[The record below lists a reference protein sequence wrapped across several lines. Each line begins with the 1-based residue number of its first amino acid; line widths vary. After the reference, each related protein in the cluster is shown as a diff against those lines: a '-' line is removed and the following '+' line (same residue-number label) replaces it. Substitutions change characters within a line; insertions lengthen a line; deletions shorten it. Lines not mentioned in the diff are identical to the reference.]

1 MTVRWENEI
10 PIIGFGGRRCCSGQ
24 FLLGLRYS
32 FFARTIRRSSCMPPP
47 SLALPTSD
55 AKSARKTFPP
65 VRFAHYGIVI
75 LAFAALSNFMSG
87 PGQTHSMGTFAG
99 PMATDLGLSQT
110 TYSTAYMI
118 ATALAALNY
127 SLLGRIIDR
136 HGARSLMAIGAAAL
150 GAACCL
156 MSAVPQDFIIV
167 LYAGMFFCRLLGQ
180 GLLSLVATWLVGEW
194 FEKRR
199 GLAMGIA
206 GLGGSLSV
214 MVTPGFSHTMI
225 GLYGWRETWLML
237 AAILWISTVIPSLLF
252 VRNRPED
259 VGLLPDLGRPGND
272 PDEVSVVAPV
282 VANSEI
288 SQLNWTV
295 AEALRT
301 ATFWKLLAGVASWGM
316 IGTGLVFYQAEVLA
330 PAGVPTHYA
339 YWLLAIQAATAILSS
354 LIAGYFTGIIPARYL
369 ICLSVCGLAAAVSLL
384 LTMTNPWM
392 AIPYAVMIGINGGIL
407 RSTGM
412 VVWVNFYGR
421 KNQGAIAGTAMSI
434 SAIASACGPL
444 PLALASD
451 HFGSHQPA
459 LVIFLVIAVLAAC
472 AVFTARPP
480 QKDAA

>member
-1 MTVRWENEI
+1 
-10 PIIGFGGRRCCSGQ
+10 
-24 FLLGLRYS
+24 
-32 FFARTIRRSSCMPPP
+32 
-47 SLALPTSD
+47 
-55 AKSARKTFPP
+55 
-65 VRFAHYGIVI
+65 
-75 LAFAALSNFMSG
+75 
-87 PGQTHSMGTFAG
+87 
-99 PMATDLGLSQT
+99 
-110 TYSTAYMI
+110 
-118 ATALAALNY
+118 
-127 SLLGRIIDR
+127 
-136 HGARSLMAIGAAAL
+136 
-150 GAACCL
+150 
-156 MSAVPQDFIIV
+156 
-167 LYAGMFFCRLLGQ
+167 
-180 GLLSLVATWLVGEW
+180 
-194 FEKRR
+194 
-199 GLAMGIA
+199 
-206 GLGGSLSV
+206 
-214 MVTPGFSHTMI
+214 
-225 GLYGWRETWLML
+225 
-237 AAILWISTVIPSLLF
+237 
-252 VRNRPED
+252 
-259 VGLLPDLGRPGND
+259 
-272 PDEVSVVAPV
+272 
-282 VANSEI
+282 
-288 SQLNWTV
+288 
-295 AEALRT
+295 
-301 ATFWKLLAGVASWGM
+301 M